1 MGVRKKRL
9 IALLVSVL
17 VACVV
22 AEVWLR
28 IRHKHDRE
36 QRERLVHVRSDN
48 PRLVYEHQPNAEG
61 RFPGNPIVFRTNS
74 AGFRDNEFVMPKPE
88 GTYRIAVVGDSVTVG
103 WNVPLEHTYPQLME
117 GIFREAGE
125 NVDVM
130 NLGVAGYNSIQEVE
144 TLRTKGL
151 SYAPDLAIVGYVLND
166 HQEKGQG
173 PSGHFTKSFS
183 RLLDRVKIGA
193 RRVARILGESVAE
206 EAFGELAAIARK
218 AGIPVLVVIF
228 PRMDDGA
235 EYPHQARHD
244 GITELCG
251 KHGFGVL
258 DLLPA
263 FRKVGFK
270 NLRVGDD
277 TLHPNERG
285 YRLAAREIVA
295 YVRANP
301 RKRSR

>member
-9 IALLVSVL
+9 IALLISVL
-17 VACVV
+17 VACVI

-28 IRHKHDRE
+28 VRYRHDRE

-48 PRLVYEHQPNAEG
+48 PRLVYEHAPNAEA
-61 RFPGNPIVFRTNS
+61 RFPGNPIQLRTNS
-74 AGFRDNEFVMPKPE
+74 AGCRDDEFVMPKPE

-117 GIFREAGE
+117 GMFREAGE

-166 HQEKGQG
+166 HQVTGQG

-183 RLLDRVKIGA
+183 RLL
-193 RRVARILGESVAE
+193 
-206 EAFGELAAIARK
+206 
-218 AGIPVLVVIF
+218 
-228 PRMDDGA
+228 
-235 EYPHQARHD
+235 
-244 GITELCG
+244 
-251 KHGFGVL
+251 
-258 DLLPA
+258 
-263 FRKVGFK
+263 
-270 NLRVGDD
+270 
-277 TLHPNERG
+277 ERG
-285 YRLAAREIVA
+285 
-295 YVRANP
+295 
-301 RKRSR
+301 